1 MRTETAVRTTASF
14 FVFAYALLLLALTRC
29 RMAHRPLPPPAW
41 QRRKP
46 KRPIQRISTA
56 QAISA
61 LRANLWA
68 NALGLANK
76 NGFAIARP
84 ETLVFGRFAV
94 PQPIPWSLSS
104 MILMQ

>member
-29 RMAHRPLPPPAW
+29 RMAHRPLPPPAR

-61 LRANLWA
+61 LRAARVRILLNPQA
-68 NALGLANK
+68 GPCRVEPDPPARCACV
-76 NGFAIARP
+76 IAP
-84 ETLVFGRFAV
+84 VLL
-94 PQPIPWSLSS
+94 PS
-104 MILMQ
+104 